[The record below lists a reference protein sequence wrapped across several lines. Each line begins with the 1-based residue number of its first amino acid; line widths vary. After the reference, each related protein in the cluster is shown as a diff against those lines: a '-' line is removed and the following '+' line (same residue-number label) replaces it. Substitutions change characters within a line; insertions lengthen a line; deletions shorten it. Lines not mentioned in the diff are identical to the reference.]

1 MENKETL
8 LDIILT
14 IASDMLQ
21 AGMEVRSVEEETAK
35 MCCACEMEEVQ
46 VFTITSSIL
55 VSAKDKQGHIYTQS
69 KRIKNYKT
77 DFSRLEQ
84 LNKLAS
90 NIAEY
95 HYGLAEIKKEVRQ
108 ISDAAIQRSSGSKN
122 ICFQYGLY
130 SSISFV
136 FSLFFGGTM
145 MDGFAACICGIVIRS
160 IFYLFEKTVNN
171 RFLLQVM
178 VSAAGG
184 VTACLLCYVGIADS
198 VDKVII
204 GNIMLLIPG
213 LAAVN
218 ACKDLIGGEMLSGV
232 LRLVDACVIAVA
244 VALGFSLALFIF

>member
-1 MENKETL
+1 MENEETR

-35 MCCACEMEEVQ
+35 MCSACGMEEVQ

-55 VSAKDKQGHIYTQS
+55 VSAKDQEGHIYTQS

-77 DFSRLEQ
+77 DFTRLEQ

-90 NIAEY
+90 NISEY
-95 HYGLAEIKKEVRQ
+95 HYSLTKIQEEVRR
-108 ISDAAIQRSSGSKN
+108 ISDESSRRCGGWKN
-122 ICFQYGLY
+122 VCFQYGLY
-130 SSISFV
+130 SGISFV
-136 FSLFFGGTM
+136 FSLFFGGTVR
-145 MDGFAACICGIVIRS
+145 DGFAACICGILIRS
-160 IFYLFEKTVNN
+160 VFYLLDRTVNN
-171 RFLLQVM
+171 RFLLHVI

-184 VTACLLCYVGIADS
+184 MAASLFCWIGLADS

-232 LRLVDACVIAVA
+232 LRLVDACVIAIA
-244 VALGFSLALFIF
+244 VATGFSLVFFIC